1 METLHNTE
9 KTLSPR
15 ERSVLQLISWGYSQK
30 EAADRLH
37 ISRFTVDVHIKHIKE
52 KTGLQKATEL
62 ECAFLY
68 HKYNLPL
75 TDLPENIRRLIA
87 AALLALSMF
96 TCIFHTTDMLRV
108 IRAPRSTTSNLAL
121 RGKTSRK
128 SDYQFLAA

>member
-1 METLHNTE
+1 MEITYNTE

-15 ERSVLQLISWGYSQK
+15 ERDVLQLISWGLSQK
-30 EAADRLH
+30 EVADRLH
-37 ISRFTVDVHIKHIKE
+37 ISRFTVDVHIKNMKA

-75 TDLPENIRRLIA
+75 IDLPENIRRVIA

-96 TCIFHTTDMLRV
+96 TAVLHTTDMLRV
-108 IRAPRSTTSNLAL
+108 MRTPRSTTTNLAR
-121 RGKTSRK
+121 RGKTRRK
-128 SDYQFLAA
+128 DEFQFLEA